1 MTAGDGNI
9 LVLNVG
15 SSSIKY
21 RVFSLPDLAQID
33 GNKFDIADHNY
44 TPHIQTIIAKIH
56 NIGAVVHRVVHGGAD
71 FIGAVRVTDNVLKRL
86 ETLSPFAP
94 LHQPY
99 NLAGIRTAQSLLPSA
114 PHFACFDTS
123 FHHGHDA
130 VFDTY
135 ALPVHLRAHGLK
147 RYGFHGLSYDWIAS
161 QLKTHHPHLAK
172 GRVVV
177 AHLGNGS
184 SLCGLQNGKSIDTTM
199 GLTALDGVPMGTR
212 CGAMDAGLLIYLA
225 RNMGMTNDEI
235 ENILYLQ
242 SGLLGLSGISH
253 DVKILLAAT
262 DPRAEFALDV
272 YALKVAQAAA
282 ALTVSMGGMDGL
294 VFTGGIGEN
303 AGVVR
308 DKILMYLTHL
318 QPFETLVIPTNEEWV
333 MARDVRAEMAS
344 CT

>member
-1 MTAGDGNI
+1 MNTGAGNI

-21 RVFSLPDLAQID
+21 RVFSVPELTQID
-33 GNKFDIADHNY
+33 GGKYDVAGHDY
-44 TPHIQTIIAKIH
+44 TPHIEKIIAVVR
-56 NIGAVVHRVVHGGAD
+56 NIGAVVHRVVHGGGD
-71 FIGAVRVTDNVLKRL
+71 FTGAVRVTNDILERL
-86 ETLSPFAP
+86 ESFSPFAP

-99 NLAGIRTAQSLLPSA
+99 NLAGIRTAQSLLPEV
-114 PHFACFDTS
+114 PHFACFDTA

-147 RYGFHGLSYDWIAS
+147 RYGFHGLSYDWIVT
-161 QLKTHHPHLAK
+161 QLHAQHPHLAK

-184 SLCGLQNGKSIDTTM
+184 SLCALQNGKSIDTTM

-212 CGAMDAGLLIYLA
+212 CGAMDAGLVIYLA
-225 RNMGMTNDEI
+225 RNMNMPADEI
-235 ENILYLQ
+235 ENTLYLQ

-253 DVKILLAAT
+253 DVKTLLDSD
-262 DPRAEFALDV
+262 DPRAAFALDV
-272 YALKVAQAAA
+272 YALKVAQATA
-282 ALTVSMGGMDGL
+282 ALTVSMGGMDAL

-303 AGVVR
+303 AGTVR

-333 MARDVRAEMAS
+333 MARDVRKATAS
-344 CT
+344 